1 MTKKE
6 AMKKNYKEL
15 LTSIKAFVF
24 DVDGVMTDGTVTIYP
39 TGEFIRQ
46 MSVKDGYA
54 MQLAIKRGLRI
65 IVITGGRDQS
75 ISIRLQRLGITDI
88 ALDTHNKMEPLNKYS
103 KEYDIPFEQMLYMGD
118 DVPDIEPMKAVGISS
133 CPTDACVDV
142 LSIADYVSPY
152 GGGKGAVRD
161 IIEQTLRAQGKWHE
175 EDFNNYNA

>member
-1 MTKKE
+1 
-6 AMKKNYKEL
+6 MKKNYKEHL
-15 LTSIKAFVF
+15 SQIKAFVF

-75 ISIRLQRLGITDI
+75 ISIRLNRLGITDI
-88 ALDTHNKMEPLNKYS
+88 ALDTHNKLECLHRYS
-103 KEYDIPFEQMLYMGD
+103 ELYDISFDQMLYMGD
-118 DVPDIEPMKAVGISS
+118 DVPDIEPMRAIGISA
-133 CPTDACVDV
+133 CPADACTDV
-142 LSIADYVSPY
+142 VAISDYVSPM

-175 EDFNNYNA
+175 EDFKNYNA